1 MLSFNK
7 NCSLSLSSASS
18 CCTCPAIE
26 VDAPLLGF
34 VLVVD
39 KYFCNPGNVEGM
51 ASDFN
56 QSLFSVWL
64 SQWQRC
70 LSWLSED
77 VVKMSSERKYSEHT
91 L

>member
-1 MLSFNK
+1 MLSFSK
-7 NCSLSLSSASS
+7 NWSLSLSSASS
-18 CCTCPAIE
+18 CCTCLAIE

-39 KYFCNPGNVEGM
+39 KYFCKPGNIEGM
-51 ASDFN
+51 TFDFN

-64 SQWQRC
+64 SQWQRR

-77 VVKMSSERKYSEHT
+77 VKMSSER
-91 L
+91 

>member
-1 MLSFNK
+1 M
-7 NCSLSLSSASS
+7 SSASS

-39 KYFCNPGNVEGM
+39 KYFCNPGNIEGM
-51 ASDFN
+51 AFGYN

-64 SQWQRC
+64 SQWQRH

-77 VVKMSSERKYSEHT
+77 VVKMSSERKCSKHT

>member
-7 NCSLSLSSASS
+7 NCLLSLSSVSS

-26 VDAPLLGF
+26 VDARLLGF

-39 KYFCNPGNVEGM
+39 KYFCNPGNSKGM
-51 ASDFN
+51 AFDCN

-64 SQWQRC
+64 SQWQRH
-70 LSWLSED
+70 LSWPSED
-77 VVKMSSERKYSEHT
+77 VVKMSSERK
-91 L
+91 